1 MHKQSIMRLDVSD
14 FLLMSLS
21 NQALP
26 IFLNSLL
33 NTWGAILISVTLILM
48 FGEVCF
54 STCPEIFSVY
64 IFPALES

>member
-26 IFLNSLL
+26 IFLNELL
-33 NTWGAILISVTLILM
+33 NTFFAILISVTLILM
-48 FGEVCF
+48 VGEVCF
-54 STCPEIFSVY
+54 SICPKIFIV
-64 IFPALES
+64 